1 MAFFG
6 VRLSDDL
13 AVRFDAFAS
22 SRGGRSKLLRQM
34 IEAVLRSGGAAVP
47 AASEAELRA
56 RGRSEKVTIRLRDE
70 DMVALDAACREAGLR
85 RTEWVVGLVRRRL
98 LGRPQLNRA
107 EAQALLEIRRDLRRI
122 GVNLNQAVHALH
134 SRGGGEGAASAKEL
148 LAFRHEV
155 RAQLEGVRA
164 ALEGDLSYWAEG
176 SR

>member
-34 IEAVLRSGGAAVP
+34 IETVLRSGGGAPP
-47 AASEAELRA
+47 AAEAELRA

-70 DMVALDAACREAGLR
+70 DLTALDAACRQAGLR

-98 LGRPQLNRA
+98 LGRPQLSRA

-134 SRGGGEGAASAKEL
+134 SRGGEGAASAKEL
-148 LAFRHEV
+148 MAFRQEV

-164 ALEGDLSYWAEG
+164 ALEGDLSYWAGED
-176 SR
+176 R

>member
-34 IEAVLRSGGAAVP
+34 IETVLRGGGSAPPSAVE
-47 AASEAELRA
+47 SEARA

-70 DMVALDAACREAGLR
+70 DLAALDIACRAAGLR

-98 LGRPQLNRA
+98 LGRPQLSRA
-107 EAQALLEIRRDLRRI
+107 EAQALLDIRRDLRRI

-134 SRGGGEGAASAKEL
+134 TGGEGTASAWEL
-148 LAFRHEV
+148 LAFRQEI

-164 ALEGDLSYWAEG
+164 ALEGDLSYWAGEE
-176 SR
+176 R

>member
-34 IEAVLRSGGAAVP
+34 IETILRSGGSTAPSALEP
-47 AASEAELRA
+47 EARA

-70 DMVALDAACREAGLR
+70 DLAALDTACRAAGLR

-98 LGRPQLNRA
+98 LRRPQLNRA
-107 EAQALLEIRRDLRRI
+107 EAQALLDIRRDLRRI

-134 SRGGGEGAASAKEL
+134 SGAGEGTASAREL
-148 LAFRHEV
+148 LAFRQEV

-164 ALEGDLSYWAEG
+164 ALEGDLSYWAGEE
-176 SR
+176 R

>member
-22 SRGGRSKLLRQM
+22 SRGGRSKLLRQL
-34 IEAVLRSGGAAVP
+34 IETVLRSGGAATP
-47 AASEAELRA
+47 AVVEPEARA

-70 DMVALDAACREAGLR
+70 DLAALDSVCRTAGLR

-98 LGRPQLNRA
+98 LGRPQLSRA
-107 EAQALLEIRRDLRRI
+107 EAQALLDIRRDLRRI
-122 GVNLNQAVHALH
+122 GVNLNQAIHALH
-134 SRGGGEGAASAKEL
+134 SRGEGAASAREL
-148 LAFRHEV
+148 MAFRQEI

-164 ALEGDLSYWAEG
+164 ALEGDLSYWAGEE
-176 SR
+176 R

>member
-34 IEAVLRSGGAAVP
+34 IETVLRSGGAALP
-47 AASEAELRA
+47 EASPELRA

-70 DMVALDAACREAGLR
+70 DLSALDQACRSAGLR

-98 LGRPQLNRA
+98 LGRPQLSRA

-122 GVNLNQAVHALH
+122 GVSLNQAVHAQH
-134 SRGGGEGAASAKEL
+134 SRGEGAASAKEL
-148 LAFRHEV
+148 LAFRQEI

-164 ALEGDLSYWAEG
+164 ALDGDMSYWAGDE
-176 SR
+176 R

>member
-34 IEAVLRSGGAAVP
+34 IETVLRSGGAAVP
-47 AASEAELRA
+47 AAEAEVRA

-70 DMVALDAACREAGLR
+70 DLAALDKACRESGLR

-98 LGRPQLNRA
+98 LGRPQLSRA
-107 EAQALLEIRRDLRRI
+107 EAQALLDIRRDLRRI

-134 SRGGGEGAASAKEL
+134 SGGGGEGGVSARDL
-148 LAFRHEV
+148 MAFRQEV

-164 ALEGDLSYWAEG
+164 ALEGDLSYWAGDE
-176 SR
+176 R

>member
-34 IEAVLRSGGAAVP
+34 IETVLRSGGAAAP
-47 AASEAELRA
+47 AAEAELRP
-56 RGRSEKVTIRLRDE
+56 RGRAEKVTIRLREQDLS
-70 DMVALDAACREAGLR
+70 ALDAACRAAGLR

-98 LGRPQLNRA
+98 TGRPQLSRT
-107 EAQALLEIRRDLRRI
+107 EAQALLDIRRDLRRI

-134 SRGGGEGAASAKEL
+134 ARGGEGAAAAREL
-148 LAFRHEV
+148 LMFRQEV

-164 ALEGDLSYWAEG
+164 ALEGDLSYWAEEEG
-176 SR
+176 

>member
-6 VRLSDDL
+6 VRLSADL

-34 IEAVLRSGGAAVP
+34 IETVLRGGGSAPPSAVEP
-47 AASEAELRA
+47 EARA

-70 DMVALDAACREAGLR
+70 DLAALDTACRAAGLR

-98 LGRPQLNRA
+98 LGRPQLSRA
-107 EAQALLEIRRDLRRI
+107 EAQALLDIRRDLRRI
-122 GVNLNQAVHALH
+122 GVNLHPAVHAMH
-134 SRGGGEGAASAKEL
+134 GRGEGAASAREL
-148 LAFRHEV
+148 LAFRQEI

-164 ALEGDLSYWAEG
+164 ALEGDLSYWAGEE
-176 SR
+176 R

>member
-34 IEAVLRSGGAAVP
+34 IETVLRSGGASP
-47 AASEAELRA
+47 AAAETEVRA
-56 RGRSEKVTIRLRDE
+56 RGRSEKVTIRLKDE
-70 DMVALDAACREAGLR
+70 DLAALDAACRQAGLR

-98 LGRPQLNRA
+98 LGRPQLSRA

-122 GVNLNQAVHALH
+122 GVNLNQALHALH
-134 SRGGGEGAASAKEL
+134 SGRGEGAAFAKDL
-148 LAFRHEV
+148 IAFRQEV

-164 ALEGDLSYWAEG
+164 ALEGDLTYWAEED
-176 SR
+176 R